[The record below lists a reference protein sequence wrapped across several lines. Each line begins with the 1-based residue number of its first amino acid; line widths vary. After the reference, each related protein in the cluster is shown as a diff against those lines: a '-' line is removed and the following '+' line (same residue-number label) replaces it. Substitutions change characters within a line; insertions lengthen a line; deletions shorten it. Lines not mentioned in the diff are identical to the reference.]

1 MVEVMNV
8 IGREDIYNIIIPIA
22 IVIIGWVPGGIKVF
36 LDADR
41 YWKCL
46 KKTSAQNEY
55 FKFFWGFY
63 SAGLWIMILFCLFSV
78 AIMISLQKILSPDT
92 IKNSYLVFSVLCH
105 IALIYI
111 VRKSLRDGKEFAY
124 KKSYKFKPLMTWVLT
139 WSPIITSILIW
150 DVLWKWN
157 FRILSF
163 MTVILCLIVELLAFA
178 LLDDKSTME
187 FDYAT
192 FYLNDDIVISDADTD
207 ISYQKGNW
215 IIAKYKDSEKE
226 IRFRRKDVKRIYYS
240 NQKDES

>member
-1 MVEVMNV
+1 
-8 IGREDIYNIIIPIA
+8 
-22 IVIIGWVPGGIKVF
+22 
-36 LDADR
+36 
-41 YWKCL
+41 
-46 KKTSAQNEY
+46 
-55 FKFFWGFY
+55 
-63 SAGLWIMILFCLFSV
+63 
-78 AIMISLQKILSPDT
+78 
-92 IKNSYLVFSVLCH
+92 
-105 IALIYI
+105 
-111 VRKSLRDGKEFAY
+111 
-124 KKSYKFKPLMTWVLT
+124 MTWVLT